1 MFYFHV
7 SDIPVCLHNTCC
19 EYPRHL
25 CHMWLEKAEN
35 LRHIWDSFD
44 QQIIPLAPEWPVPPA
59 AGWWSG
65 VVVQGFSF
73 TSTILS
79 ICNGTCPTCRWLS
92 HSRLGIVQC
101 QIKGGSYQICL
112 VIPPIFH
119 ERHSYL
125 SLGSLL
131 LHWVRGVSEEAAPWP
146 RFGGCDP
153 HHFWRGVG
161 SKGWMLLLWDWPTS
175 LDTPQNGHCPI
186 FMWVWINTY

>member
-44 QQIIPLAPEWPVPPA
+44 QQIIPFAPEWPVPPA

-92 HSRLGIVQC
+92 HSRLGIVQS

-131 LHWVRGVSEEAAPWP
+131 LHGSEVF
-146 RFGGCDP
+146 R
-153 HHFWRGVG
+153 RR
-161 SKGWMLLLWDWPTS
+161 LLLDPDLVGVT
-175 LDTPQNGHCPI
+175 HII
-186 FMWVWINTY
+186 FDEVWGPRVGPFMGLTN